1 MLESNKKTS
10 YQIITKAEKPCGCTH
25 THTHTHRF
33 SLNQYKKIITGVV
46 CKIEYNVNKKVG
58 LLNFS
63 RSIFGV

>member
-1 MLESNKKTS
+1 MSEKSIKANC
-10 YQIITKAEKPCGCTH
+10 QIITKPEKPCGCTH
-25 THTHTHRF
+25 THTHTHTF